1 MTAILHT
8 AMLNYLQGEMNVE
21 LFERDRAFMHEAIE
35 EAKKAQALG
44 EVPIGAVIVY
54 KGEIIGRAHNL
65 RETSQNAVTHAELM
79 AIQQACEAIG
89 SWRLEETT
97 LYVTLEPCPMC
108 AGAILQS
115 RVPRV
120 VYGARDMKAGCVDS
134 LYRLL
139 NDSRFNHEC
148 DVTEGIL
155 AEECG
160 EILSSF
166 FRAIRERKKA
176 EKQERKRLAQA
187 NEDRDQEIE

>member
-1 MTAILHT
+1 M
-8 AMLNYLQGEMNVE
+8 E
-21 LFERDRAFMHEAIE
+21 LFERDRKYMLEALK

-44 EVPIGAVIVY
+44 EVPIGAVVVY
-54 KGEIIGRAHNL
+54 QDEIIGRAHNL

-79 AIQQACEAIG
+79 AIQQACREIG

-97 LYVTLEPCPMC
+97 MYVTLEPCPMC

-115 RVPRV
+115 RIPRV
-120 VYGARDMKAGCVDS
+120 VYGARDIKAGCVDS

-148 DVTEGIL
+148 EVTEGVL

-160 EILSSF
+160 EMLTSF
-166 FRAIRERKKA
+166 FRAIRDRKKV
-176 EKQERKRLAQA
+176 EKQERKRLAQEEGDHA
-187 NEDRDQEIE
+187 I

>member
-1 MTAILHT
+1 MT
-8 AMLNYLQGEMNVE
+8 LNI
-21 LFERDRAFMHEAIE
+21 FEKDRKFMRFALE
-35 EAKKAQALG
+35 EAQKAAALG
-44 EVPIGAVIVY
+44 EVPIGAILVYEGEVIA
-54 KGEIIGRAHNL
+54 RAHNL
-65 RETSQNAVTHAELM
+65 RETTQNATTHAELM
-79 AIQQACEAIG
+79 VIQEACAKIG

-139 NDSRFNHEC
+139 NDNRFNHEC
-148 DVTEGIL
+148 EVTEGIL

-160 EILSSF
+160 QILTDF
-166 FRAIRERKKA
+166 FRALRERKKA
-176 EKQERKRLAQA
+176 EKNARKLAEQEV
-187 NEDRDQEIE
+187 NPDTI

>member
-1 MTAILHT
+1 
-8 AMLNYLQGEMNVE
+8 MNI
-21 LFERDRAFMHEAIE
+21 FEKDRKFMRLALE
-35 EAKKAQALG
+35 EAQKAAALG
-44 EVPIGAVIVY
+44 EVPIGAVLVFE
-54 KGEIIGRAHNL
+54 GEVIARAHNL
-65 RETSQNAVTHAELM
+65 RETTQNATTHAELM
-79 AIQQACEAIG
+79 VIQEACAKIG

-139 NDSRFNHEC
+139 NDNRFNHEC
-148 DVTEGIL
+148 EVLEGIL

-160 EILSSF
+160 QILTDF
-166 FRAIRERKKA
+166 FQALRERKKA
-176 EKQERKRLAQA
+176 EKKARKLTK
-187 NEDRDQEIE
+187 

>member
-1 MTAILHT
+1 MELDKDLEFMKY
-8 AMLNYLQGEMNVE
+8 AM
-21 LFERDRAFMHEAIE
+21 E
-35 EAKKAQALG
+35 EAKKAAGLG

-54 KGEIIGRAHNL
+54 QNEIIARAHNL
-65 RETSQNAVTHAELM
+65 RETTQNAVTHAELM

-115 RVPRV
+115 RIPRV
-120 VYGARDMKAGCVDS
+120 VYGARDIKAGCVDS

-139 NDSRFNHEC
+139 NDARFNHEC

-155 AEECG
+155 ADECG
-160 EILSSF
+160 QMLTDF
-166 FRAIRERKKA
+166 FRDLRERKKA
-176 EKQERKRLAQA
+176 EKKMRKLLAEEEA
-187 NEDRDQEIE
+187 DGAI